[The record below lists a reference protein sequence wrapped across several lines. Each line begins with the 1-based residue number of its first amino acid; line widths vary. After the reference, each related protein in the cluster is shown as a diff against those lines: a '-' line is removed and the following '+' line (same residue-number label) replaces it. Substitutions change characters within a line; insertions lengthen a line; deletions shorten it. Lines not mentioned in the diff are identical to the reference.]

1 MPSAASVTQVDNART
16 RITKWTFPPGTETGE
31 HVHEYDYCVVP
42 LADGVLKIVEPDG
55 SESMAQMKAGVSYFR
70 EKGVHHNVVNANEF
84 EFAFVEVEY
93 K

>member
-1 MPSAASVTQVDNART
+1 MSAATPTTQVDNVRT
-16 RITKWTFPPGTETGE
+16 RITRWDFAPGAETGE

-42 LADGVLKIVEPDG
+42 LMDGVLKIVAPDG
-55 SESMAQMKAGVSYFR
+55 SESLAEMKAGASYFR
-70 EKGVHHNVVNANEF
+70 EKGVHHNVINANDF